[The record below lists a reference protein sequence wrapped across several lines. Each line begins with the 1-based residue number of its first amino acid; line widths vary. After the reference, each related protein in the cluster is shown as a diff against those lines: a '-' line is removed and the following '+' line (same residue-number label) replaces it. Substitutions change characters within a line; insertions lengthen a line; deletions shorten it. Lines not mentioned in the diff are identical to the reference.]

1 MRRPVLAYWYARLP
15 NFGDLLTPFYI
26 RRLTGV
32 EPVNLLHTGRKP
44 RASRYRLAP
53 HSGPVW
59 FRQRFRLSKREQY
72 SCVGSILG
80 RGDWDVSQATV
91 WGSGFL
97 SVPTAPPTR
106 PRRLLCIRGEL
117 SLDVY
122 ERNVQNEVQALG
134 DPGVLVA
141 DFFRVDTL
149 PAHDIGLVAHYSQ
162 KNHPFLKEAQRHGM
176 KVIDVQQDVEPFVEQ
191 ILGCS
196 VILSS
201 AMHAL
206 IAADSFG
213 IPNRWVSFGH
223 EFMSAPFKFHDYF
236 SVAGG
241 YQEAP
246 DILTSSHD
254 ALAAAHKAKPRNI
267 ESLKKALRE
276 TNPFAQ

>member
-44 RASRYRLAP
+44 RASRYSLAP
-53 HSGPVW
+53 HSGPEW

-122 ERNVQNEVQALG
+122 ERNVRNEVQALG

-141 DFFRVDTL
+141 DFFRC
-149 PAHDIGLVAHYSQ
+149 
-162 KNHPFLKEAQRHGM
+162 RH
-176 KVIDVQQDVEPFVEQ
+176 
-191 ILGCS
+191 
-196 VILSS
+196 
-201 AMHAL
+201 
-206 IAADSFG
+206 
-213 IPNRWVSFGH
+213 
-223 EFMSAPFKFHDYF
+223 
-236 SVAGG
+236 VAGSRYRARRTLLAEKPSFFKG
-241 YQEAP
+241 
-246 DILTSSHD
+246 S
-254 ALAAAHKAKPRNI
+254 AAAWNEGYRRTARRRAVRGANTGVLSN
-267 ESLKKALRE
+267 SLQRYARSDCR
-276 TNPFAQ
+276 